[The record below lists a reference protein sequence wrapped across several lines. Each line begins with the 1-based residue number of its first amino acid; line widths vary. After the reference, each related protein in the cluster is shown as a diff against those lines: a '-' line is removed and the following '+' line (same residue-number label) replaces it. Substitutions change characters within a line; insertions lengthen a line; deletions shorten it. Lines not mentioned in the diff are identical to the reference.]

1 MSTEKP
7 PHNIA
12 LASLWFGLSLL
23 VAAAAI
29 AVVFSQTPLLM
40 PGLLLL
46 SVVLFMTGRQR
57 VQPLAIDPQKYH
69 QRVRVVALLSAVF
82 CGAAVALNSVYAA
95 LV

>member
-1 MSTEKP
+1 MSTEKL
-7 PHNIA
+7 PHNRA

-29 AVVFSQTPLLM
+29 AVVFSQAPLLM
-40 PGLLLL
+40 PGFLLL

-57 VQPLAIDPQKYH
+57 VQHLAINQQKYH

-82 CGAAVALNSVYAA
+82 CGAAVALNTVYAA